1 MFQSPPN
8 VAKTIQMTFEGQ
20 TYQVAPGQ
28 TVAAA
33 LMGEGHLMLRKSV
46 VSGETRAAFCMMGI
60 CFDCLLEID
69 GQPNQQSCM
78 IQVREGM
85 NIQRQLKKGECA

>member
-1 MFQSPPN
+1 MFQPPPN
-8 VAKTIQMTFEGQ
+8 VAKTVQITFEGQ
-20 TYQVAPGQ
+20 TYQVAPRQ

-33 LMGEGHLMLRKSV
+33 LMGEGYLTMRNSV

-69 GQPNQQSCM
+69 GRPNQQSCM

-85 NIQRQLKKGECA
+85 SIQRQLKKGERA